1 MHVIERELIFVSV
14 INQKPFFAPGNI
26 KVSIFSTMIGLM
38 NLYGASL
45 VYLLCM
51 IWTLESSITGAR
63 I

>member
-14 INQKPFFAPGNI
+14 INQKPLFAPGNI
-26 KVSIFSTMIGLM
+26 KVSIFSTMM